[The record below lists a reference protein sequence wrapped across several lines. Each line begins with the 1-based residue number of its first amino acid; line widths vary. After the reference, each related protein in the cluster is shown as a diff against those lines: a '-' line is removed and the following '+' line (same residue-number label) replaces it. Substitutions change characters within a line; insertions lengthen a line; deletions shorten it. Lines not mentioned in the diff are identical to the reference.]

1 MKGGQMDAKWIT
13 VDEAAMLARVTER
26 TIRHWVD
33 KGAVRV
39 TRPCVA
45 ARRVLV
51 RREDVDPDA
60 ERK

>member
-1 MKGGQMDAKWIT
+1 MDAKWIT